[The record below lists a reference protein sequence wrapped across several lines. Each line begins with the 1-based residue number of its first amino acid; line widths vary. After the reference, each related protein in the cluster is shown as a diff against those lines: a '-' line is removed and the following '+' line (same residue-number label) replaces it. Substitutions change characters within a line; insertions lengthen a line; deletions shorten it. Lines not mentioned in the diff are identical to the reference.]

1 VFPEPRSSRTNLLAG
16 TNIVGHTFNFF

>member
-1 VFPEPRSSRTNLLAG
+1 VFPEPRSSRTDLLAG